1 MKIIFKKNNN
11 LNYQKKHTKKYEKKY
26 ILLNKLFE
34 FDKKYAYQLLYEL
47 YASVEKLQMGLV
59 IKT

>member
-34 FDKKYAYQLLYEL
+34 FDKKYAY
-47 YASVEKLQMGLV
+47 
-59 IKT
+59 